1 MASCAC
7 VDQSLSISA
16 PPTPDIEDNGQHT
29 EMLESLTSI
38 SLPPQQE
45 CIIPLRSPQ
54 SQLIQSNHLPT
65 RLLNPLPRTLRNP
78 QCRNTHLGDI
88 EHPHII
94 RHRAYDHNGLSLRL
108 LIVGEL
114 AGDEADADGGTIS
127 AGLEEPFEDCF
138 VEL

>member
-7 VDQSLSISA
+7 VDQSLSIST
-16 PPTPDIEDNGQHT
+16 PPTPDIEDNGEHT

-38 SLPPQQE
+38 PLPPQQKR
-45 CIIPLRSPQ
+45 IIPLRSPQ
-54 SQLIQSNHLPT
+54 SQLIQSNYLPT
-65 RLLNPLPRTLRNP
+65 RLLNSLPRTLRNP
-78 QCRNTHLGDI
+78 QCCHTHLGDI

-94 RHRAYDHNGLSLRL
+94 RHSPYNHNGLSLRL

-114 AGDEADADGGTIS
+114 AGDEADAHGGTVS
-127 AGLEEPFEDCF
+127 AGLEEPFEDGF